1 MVRITKDSLFQ
12 ENTDNKRKR
21 GRRGTILYFFP
32 FLFFPTRA
40 DARNESTESKY
51 SEKRVS
57 VAFVDCLMLFA
68 IAQFSQPEQ
77 QQQQQ
82 QKHETSQSRVQLC
95 SFLDTLFVHFCI

>member
-1 MVRITKDSLFQ
+1 MRETNRQNRNTVRD
-12 ENTDNKRKR
+12 
-21 GRRGTILYFFP
+21 
-32 FLFFPTRA
+32 
-40 DARNESTESKY
+40 
-51 SEKRVS
+51 KRVS

-68 IAQFSQPEQ
+68 IAQFSQPE